1 MATKPKAVTVLIG
14 KEGIMCY
21 GRVATI
27 IEALAR
33 QHNAISEIETGQIL
47 IHLGSGEQVKI
58 DLTSRLKVDSL

>member
-1 MATKPKAVTVLIG
+1 
-14 KEGIMCY
+14 MCY